1 MQAPCPALDRAGV
14 EVAVPDVRSS
24 ADWNATLLPEIEQDM
39 KSPLAILL
47 CAALPAGLHAA
58 EPPKPAATA
67 AAPAAAAVAA
77 PAPELPRGKI
87 IAKILC
93 AGAPGQSYSL
103 YLPSGYSADRA
114 WPVLYV
120 LDPRGRGVLAAE
132 RFRPG
137 AEKYGYLLASS
148 NNSASDTATDP
159 NVAAMRAMW
168 SDSHARL
175 RIDDRRAY
183 AAGFSG
189 TVRAAV
195 ALARAVPGSLAGIV
209 GAGAGYPFGAPPRQG
224 EPFLFYGTIGN
235 QDFNY
240 YEVSDLEP
248 ALAAAGIPHRVEIFD
263 GTHQWPPQA
272 VATRALG
279 WMEIRAMKAATLP
292 KDPGVV
298 EALWSETLSLAHN
311 AEAAGNLFQAH
322 RFYAGAAADFSGLR
336 DTGEAAA
343 KVTEIAA
350 NPAFQRDAKERAIRF
365 RNDKEALAGAP
376 AILRNVGSGEPA
388 TVAQVVM
395 ALKVRELRDRAGHA
409 KDADER
415 LSAQRL
421 LNTYEVQTSFYLPQM
436 YSERK
441 QYDKTAF
448 VLSVAAEIDPDDP
461 LIWYNRAAAYARQ
474 GDAKRAL
481 ADLNQ
486 AVAKGFKDGAALAD
500 DDAFAALRQ
509 DPGYRQLTTDLE
521 AHAGSP
527 K

>member
-1 MQAPCPALDRAGV
+1 
-14 EVAVPDVRSS
+14 
-24 ADWNATLLPEIEQDM
+24 M
-39 KSPLAILL
+39 KSALAILL
-47 CAALPAGLHAA
+47 LCTALPAAAEAPKAAA
-58 EPPKPAATA
+58 EPVRPA
-67 AAPAAAAVAA
+67 AAPL
-77 PAPELPRGKI
+77 PAPELLPRGKI
-87 IAKILC
+87 IAKIPC
-93 AGAPGQSYSL
+93 AGAPGQSYAL
-103 YLPSGYSADRA
+103 YLPSGYTTDRA

-120 LDPRGRGVLAAE
+120 LDPRGRGVLAAD

-175 RIDDRRAY
+175 RIDDKRVY

-195 ALARAVPGSLAGIV
+195 ALARAVPGSLAGLV
-209 GAGAGYPFGAPPRQG
+209 GAGAGYPFGAPPRKG
-224 EPFLFYGTIGN
+224 EPFLFFGAVGN

-248 ALAAAGIPHRVEIFD
+248 ALAAAGIPHRIEIFD

-272 VATRALG
+272 LAARALG
-279 WMEIRAMKAATLP
+279 WMEIQAMKSGTRP
-292 KDPGVV
+292 KDSAVV
-298 EALWSETLSLAHN
+298 DALWSETLSLARN
-311 AEAAGNLFQAH
+311 AEAAGDLFQAH
-322 RFYAGAAADFSGLR
+322 RFYAGAAEDFSGLR

-343 KVTEIAA
+343 KAAEIAA
-350 NPAFQRDAKERAIRF
+350 NPAFQRDGKERAVRF
-365 RNDKEALAGAP
+365 RNDKEALAAAP
-376 AILRNVGSGEPA
+376 AILASAGGVSGAGEPA

-395 ALKVRELRDRAGHA
+395 ALKVRELRDRAEHA
-409 KDADER
+409 RDAEER
-415 LSAQRL
+415 LSARRL

-461 LIWYNRAAAYARQ
+461 LIWYNRAAAYARK

-481 ADLNQ
+481 ADLHQ
-486 AVAKGFKDGAALAD
+486 AAAKGFKDGAALAAD
-500 DDAFAALRQ
+500 DSFATLRQ

>member
-1 MQAPCPALDRAGV
+1 
-14 EVAVPDVRSS
+14 
-24 ADWNATLLPEIEQDM
+24 M
-39 KSPLAILL
+39 KAALAILL
-47 CAALPAGLHAA
+47 CTALPAVLPARAAA
-58 EPPKPAATA
+58 EPPQ
-67 AAPAAAAVAA
+67 AAPPASSV

-87 IAKILC
+87 IAKIPC
-93 AGAPGQSYSL
+93 AGSPGESYSL

-137 AEKYGYLLASS
+137 AERYGYILASS
-148 NNSASDTATDP
+148 NNSASDTAADP

-175 RIDDRRAY
+175 RIDDKRIY

-195 ALARAVPGSLAGIV
+195 VLARAVPGSIAGIV
-209 GAGAGYPFGAPPRQG
+209 GAGAGYPFGAPPVKG
-224 EPFLFYGTIGN
+224 EPFLFYGTVGTR
-235 QDFNY
+235 DFNY

-248 ALAAAGIPHRVEIFD
+248 ALAAAGVPHRVEIFD

-272 VATRALG
+272 LAARALG
-279 WMEIRAMKAATLP
+279 WMEIQAMKAGTRPRDL
-292 KDPGVV
+292 GVV
-298 EALWSETLSLAHN
+298 EALWSETLSLARN
-311 AEAAGNLFQAH
+311 AEAAGDLFQAH
-322 RFYAGAAADFSGLR
+322 RLYAGAATDFSGLH

-350 NPAFQRDAKERAIRF
+350 NPAFQRDAREREIRF
-365 RNDKEALAGAP
+365 KHDKEALAGAP

-395 ALKVRELRDRAGHA
+395 ALKVRELRDRADHA

-421 LNTYEVQTSFYLPQM
+421 LNAYEVQTSFYLPQM

-441 QYDKTAF
+441 QYDNAAF

-461 LIWYNRAAAYARQ
+461 LIWYNRAAAYARK

-481 ADLNQ
+481 ADLHQ
-486 AVAKGFKDGAALAD
+486 AVAKGFKDGAALAAD
-500 DDAFAALRQ
+500 ESFATLRQ

>member
-1 MQAPCPALDRAGV
+1 MKPA
-14 EVAVPDVRSS
+14 
-24 ADWNATLLPEIEQDM
+24 
-39 KSPLAILL
+39 LAILL
-47 CAALPAGLHAA
+47 CAPLAAGSAFCLPAGLRAA
-58 EPPKPAATA
+58 EPAK
-67 AAPAAAAVAA
+67 PAAAAVV

-87 IAKILC
+87 IAKIPC

-103 YLPSGYSADRA
+103 YLPSGYTADRA
-114 WPVLYV
+114 WPILYV

-137 AEKYGYLLASS
+137 AERYGYLLASS

-159 NVAAMRAMW
+159 NVAALRAMW

-175 RIDDRRAY
+175 RIDDRRVY

-195 ALARAVPGSLAGIV
+195 ALARAVPGSIAGIV
-209 GAGAGYPFGAPPRQG
+209 GAGAGFPFGAPPRKG
-224 EPFLFYGTIGN
+224 EPFLFFGTVGN

-248 ALAAAGIPHRVEIFD
+248 ALAAAGIPYRVEIFD

-272 VATRALG
+272 LAARALG
-279 WMEIRAMKAATLP
+279 WLELQAMKSGVRA
-292 KDPGVV
+292 KDSGIVD
-298 EALWSETLSLAHN
+298 ALWSETLSLAHN
-311 AEAAGNLFQAH
+311 AEAAGDLFQAH
-322 RFYAGAAADFSGLR
+322 RFYAGAAADFAGLH
-336 DTGEAAA
+336 DTEEAAA
-343 KVTEIAA
+343 KAAEIAA
-350 NPAFQRDAKERAIRF
+350 NPAFQRDGKERAVRF

-376 AILRNVGSGEPA
+376 AILASVGGTGEPA
-388 TVAQVVM
+388 TVAKIVT
-395 ALKVRELRDRAGHA
+395 ALKVRELRDKAEHA

-415 LSAQRL
+415 LSARRL

-441 QYDKTAF
+441 QYDRTAF

-461 LIWYNRAAAYARQ
+461 LIWYNRAAAYARK
-474 GDAKRAL
+474 GDARRAL
-481 ADLNQ
+481 ADLNL
-486 AVAKGFKDGAALAD
+486 AVAKGFKDGAALAAD
-500 DDAFAALRQ
+500 DSFAALRQ
-509 DPGYRQLTTDLE
+509 DPGYRQLTTALE

>member
-1 MQAPCPALDRAGV
+1 MYDHPR
-14 EVAVPDVRSS
+14 R
-24 ADWNATLLPEIEQDM
+24 NAAHPPEIEQDM
-39 KSPLAILL
+39 KPALAILL
-47 CAALPAGLHAA
+47 LCTALPAAAQQAKSAA
-58 EPPKPAATA
+58 EPAKPAA
-67 AAPAAAAVAA
+67 
-77 PAPELPRGKI
+77 APELPRGKI
-87 IAKILC
+87 IAKIPC

-103 YLPSGYSADRA
+103 YLPSGYTADRA
-114 WPVLYV
+114 WPILYV
-120 LDPRGRGVLAAE
+120 LDPRGRGTLAAE

-137 AEKYGYLLASS
+137 AERYGYLLASS
-148 NNSASDTATDP
+148 DNSASDTAADP

-175 RIDDRRAY
+175 RIDDKRAY

-209 GAGAGYPFGAPPRQG
+209 GAGAGYPFGAPPRKG
-224 EPFLFYGTIGN
+224 EAFLFYGTVGN

-248 ALAAAGIPHRVEIFD
+248 ALAAAGVPHRIEIFD

-272 VATRALG
+272 LATRALG
-279 WMEIRAMKAATLP
+279 WLELQAMKAGTRP
-292 KDPGVV
+292 KDSGAVD
-298 EALWSETLSLAHN
+298 ALWSETLSLARN
-311 AEAAGNLFQAH
+311 AEAAGDLFQAH
-322 RFYAGAAADFSGLR
+322 RFYAGTAADFSGLR

-376 AILRNVGSGEPA
+376 AILATIGTGEPA

-395 ALKVRELRDRAGHA
+395 ALKVRELRDRAEHG

-415 LSAQRL
+415 LSARRL

-461 LIWYNRAAAYARQ
+461 LIWYNRAAAYARK

-481 ADLNQ
+481 ADLHQ
-486 AVAKGFKDGAALAD
+486 AVAKGFKDGAALAA
-500 DDAFAALRQ
+500 DDAFAPLRQ